1 MERIGLGVFETAEPN
16 LGGTVTLTGPDGSGA
31 EQRDMAYWVGVARLL
46 DGAGFDFLFFAG
58 SRFAWPAVGG
68 ELAAPLVAA
77 GFGASVE
84 ASYLLPALAAATER
98 LGLVVTSSTG
108 TDHPAAT
115 VRTFSTLDHLTGGRV
130 GWNIVTGAFA
140 DTQAAVLGHER
151 TVPHDERYAMAGE
164 YLDVA
169 LRCWEGAWADGG
181 RGEARDEPVAA
192 GTVDREASGGH
203 EAPGGYEASAR
214 VDASRAR
221 RVVHDGEHYRTS
233 GYHLGPSGPQRT
245 PLLFQAGTSEA
256 GRELA
261 ATYAECVFVQGTTV
275 AGTAA
280 HVADIR
286 ARAAAHGRDPAAV
299 KVFVGATV
307 VTAATAREA
316 AAQRAAFEA
325 LQSDE
330 VAAAWYAG
338 ITGVDLLSLD
348 PDRSLAQV
356 FEGPGAQ
363 GRGQLGRSN
372 VERFLPTDG
381 SPAPTAR
388 QVLEHLKP
396 RGTRGFAITGDG
408 ASVADE
414 VEELVDATGL
424 DGIMLEPTAGAA
436 SLHAF
441 VDHVVPELERRGRRE
456 AATGGTFRERM
467 TGAGPH
473 LAPTHRGAGMRVA

>member
-1 MERIGLGVFETAEPN
+1 MKRIGLGVFETAEPN
-16 LGGTVTLTGPDGSGA
+16 LGGTITRTGGDGSGA
-31 EQRDMAYWVGVARLL
+31 EQRELSHWVAVARLL
-46 DGAGFDFLFFAG
+46 DDAGFDFLFFAG
-58 SRFAWPAVGG
+58 SRFAWPSVGD

-77 GFGASVE
+77 GFGASID
-84 ASYLLPALAAATER
+84 ASYLLPALAAVTER
-98 LGLVVTSSTG
+98 IGLVVTSSTG

-140 DTQAAVLGHER
+140 DTQAAVLGQTR
-151 TVPHDERYAMAGE
+151 MVPHDERYAMAGE

-169 LRCWEGAWADGG
+169 LRCWEGAWADGAPDDG
-181 RGEARDEPVAA
+181 AAARDGQAA
-192 GTVDREASGGH
+192 PNAHDPT
-203 EAPGGYEASAR
+203 AR

-221 RVVHDGEHYRTS
+221 RVVHEGEHYRTS
-233 GYHLGPSGPQRT
+233 GYHLSPPGPQRT

-256 GRELA
+256 GREFA

-280 HVADIR
+280 HVVDIR

-307 VTAATAREA
+307 VTAATAQGA
-316 AAQRAAFEA
+316 AEQRAAFEA
-325 LQSDE
+325 LQSDV

-338 ITGVDLLSLD
+338 ITGIDLLALD
-348 PDRSLAQV
+348 PQRSLEQV
-356 FEGPGAQ
+356 FEGPGAA

-372 VERFLPTDG
+372 VERFLPADG

-388 QVLEHLKP
+388 QVLDQLKH

-408 ASVADE
+408 AGVADA
-414 VEELVDATGL
+414 VEELVDATDL

-441 VDHVVPELERRGRRE
+441 VDHVVPELERRGRRGE
-456 AATGGTFRERM
+456 AAGSTFRERM

-473 LAPTHRGAGMRVA
+473 LDSAHRGAGMRVR

>member
-1 MERIGLGVFETAEPN
+1 MKRIGLGVFETAEPN
-16 LGGTVTLTGPDGSGA
+16 LGGTITHTGGDGSGA
-31 EQRDMAYWVGVARLL
+31 EQRQASHWVEVARLL

-58 SRFAWPAVGG
+58 SRFAWPSVGG

-77 GFGASVE
+77 GFGASID
-84 ASYLLPALAAATER
+84 AAYLLPVLAAATQR
-98 LGLVVTSSTG
+98 IGLVVTSSTG

-115 VRTFSTLDHLTGGRV
+115 VRTFTTLDHLTGGRV
-130 GWNIVTGAFA
+130 GWNVVTGAFA
-140 DTQAAVLGHER
+140 DTQAAVLGQSR

-169 LRCWEGAWADGG
+169 LRCWEGAWAD
-181 RGEARDEPVAA
+181 DEPDDGADGSGGPGRPAA
-192 GTVDREASGGH
+192 GADGHHERGDR
-203 EAPGGYEASAR
+203 APSAR

-221 RVVHDGEHYRTS
+221 RVVHDGQHYRTS
-233 GYHLGPSGPQRT
+233 GYQLSPPGPQRT

-307 VTAATAREA
+307 VAAATSEA
-316 AAQRAAFEA
+316 AAEQRGAFEA
-325 LQSDE
+325 LQSDA

-338 ITGVDLLSLD
+338 ITGIDLLSLD

-356 FEGPGAQ
+356 FEGPGAE

-388 QVLEHLKP
+388 QVLDQLKH

-408 ASVADE
+408 AEVADA
-414 VEELVDATGL
+414 VEELVDATDL
-424 DGIMLEPTAGAA
+424 DGVMLEPTAGAA

-441 VDHVVPELERRGRRE
+441 VDHVLPELERRGRRG
-456 AATGGTFRERM
+456 AAAGSTFRERM

-473 LAPTHRGAGMRVA
+473 LALTHRGAGMRVR

>member
-16 LGGTVTLTGPDGSGA
+16 LGGTITLTGPDGSGA
-31 EQRDMAYWVGVARLL
+31 EQRDVAHWVGVARLL

-68 ELAAPLVAA
+68 GLAAPLVAA

-164 YLDVA
+164 HLDVA

-181 RGEARDEPVAA
+181 RGEARDERVAA
-192 GTVDREASGGH
+192 STGGH
-203 EAPGGYEASAR
+203 EASTR

-330 VAAAWYAG
+330 IAAAWYAG

-456 AATGGTFRERM
+456 AAVGGTFRERM

>member
-31 EQRDMAYWVGVARLL
+31 EQRDLAHWVDVAVAL
-46 DGAGFDFLFFAG
+46 DRAGFDFLFFAG

-68 ELAAPLVAA
+68 RLATPLVAA
-77 GFGASVE
+77 GFGASID
-84 ASYLLPALAAATER
+84 AAYLLPSLAAATER
-98 LGLVVTSSTG
+98 IGLVVTSATG

-115 VRTFSTLDHLTGGRV
+115 VRTFTTLDHLTGGRV
-130 GWNIVTGAFA
+130 GWNVVTGAFA
-140 DTQAAVLGHER
+140 DTQAAVLGQSR
-151 TVPHDERYAMAGE
+151 TVPHDERYAVAGE

-169 LRCWEGAWADGG
+169 LRCWEGAWADDGQDG
-181 RGEARDEPVAA
+181 QHA
-192 GTVDREASGGH
+192 TT
-203 EAPGGYEASAR
+203 APGAHDPSAR

-233 GYHLGPSGPQRT
+233 GHHLSPPGPQRT

-307 VTAATAREA
+307 VTAATAQGA
-316 AAQRAAFEA
+316 AAERAAFEA
-325 LQSDE
+325 LQSDA

-356 FEGPGAQ
+356 FEGPGAE
-363 GRGQLGRSN
+363 GRAQLGRSN
-372 VERFLPTDG
+372 VERFLPADG

-388 QVLEHLKP
+388 QVLEQLKH

-408 ASVADE
+408 AGVADQ
-414 VEELVDATGL
+414 VEELVDATDL

-441 VDHVVPELERRGRRE
+441 VDHVLPELERRGRRGE
-456 AATGGTFRERM
+456 AAGSTFRERM
-467 TGAGPH
+467 TGVGPH
-473 LAPTHRGAGMRVA
+473 LPRTHRGAGMRVP